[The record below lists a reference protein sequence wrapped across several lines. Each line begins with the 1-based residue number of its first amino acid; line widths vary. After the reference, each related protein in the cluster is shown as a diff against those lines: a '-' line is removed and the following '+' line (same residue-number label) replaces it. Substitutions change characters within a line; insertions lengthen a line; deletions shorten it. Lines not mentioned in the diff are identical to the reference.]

1 MLYTLKM
8 NDEDIKKI
16 IKLHKKTQTEIAKKI
31 GVRKSYI
38 SQLVHGKNVSKLCAF
53 AMCKAISSDLEIE
66 DLFKIV

>member
-8 NDEDIKKI
+8 NDQDIKKI
-16 IKLHKKTQTEIAKKI
+16 IKLHKKTQTSIAKEI
-31 GVRKSYI
+31 GVRKCYI

>member
-16 IKLHKKTQTEIAKKI
+16 IKLHKKTQTEIAKII

-53 AMCKAISSDLEIE
+53 ATCKAISSDLEIE